1 MLLDEACD
9 PLYEAVVEC
18 TEEAI
23 VNSLCMAD
31 EMRGQSGHVAP
42 ALATRSPVRH
52 PEQVPASVS
61 PLRDFPCA
69 SVSSSPTSAISSRT
83 TPGSTWRWP
92 AHRRGHD
99 VRFVSVDDLSFLDD
113 NNVLATTTRVRA
125 GDYADPADYARALAS
140 EEAVVEEDTLGSF
153 DVVFLRYNPIR
164 EGETRP
170 GAPLIDFGWRLRLA
184 GTLVVNDP
192 EGLRRAGSR
201 MYLGDFPA
209 DVRTRTLVSRSKTRL
224 KAFLR
229 ALDGPA
235 VLKPLAPRGG
245 EHVFYVRRRQVSNLN
260 QIIAAVTKDGY
271 ALAQEYLPEAEQ
283 GEKRLLLLNA
293 EPIRVG
299 NRVAI
304 YRRRAVSAAN
314 GGQAP
319 DRRCAASATSARSRR
334 ASATSCVPK
343 LLADGL
349 YFVAVD
355 IVGDRI
361 LELNVFT
368 PGGIHAVH
376 ELYGIDVA
384 DFVVAD
390 LERRVRLRAA
400 YRTTFDPEAADV
412 V

>member
-1 MLLDEACD
+1 MRICF
-9 PLYEAVVEC
+9 VV
-18 TEEAI
+18 
-23 VNSLCMAD
+23 AD
-31 EMRGQSGHVAP
+31 VHNQQPTFTSVYL
-42 ALATRSPVRH
+42 ALA
-52 PEQVPASVS
+52 
-61 PLRDFPCA
+61 
-69 SVSSSPTSAISSRT
+69 
-83 TPGSTWRWP
+83 
-92 AHRRGHD
+92 AHRRGHE

-113 NNVLATTTRVRA
+113 NNVLGITTRVRA
-125 GDYADPADYARALAS
+125 ADYATPADYARALAS
-140 EEAVVEEDTLGSF
+140 EEAVVEEETLGRF
-153 DVVFLRYNPIR
+153 DVVFLRYNPVS
-164 EGETRP
+164 EGEARP

-201 MYLGDFPA
+201 MYLADFPA
-209 DVRTRTLVSRSKTRL
+209 DVRTRALVSRSKSRL

-229 ALDGPA
+229 GLDGPA

-245 EHVFYVRRRQVSNLN
+245 EHVFYLRRRQVSNLN
-260 QIIAAVTKDGY
+260 QIITAVTKQGY

-293 EPIRVG
+293 EPLRVG
-299 NRVAI
+299 DRVAI
-304 YRRRAVSAAN
+304 YRRRTVSGTN
-314 GGQAP
+314 GAKAG
-319 DRRCAASATSARSRR
+319 ASVRGKCDFGPVESRICDILR
-334 ASATSCVPK
+334 PK

-368 PGGIHAVH
+368 PGGIHAIAA
-376 ELYGIDVA
+376 LYGVDVA
-384 DFVVAD
+384 EVVIAD

>member
-1 MLLDEACD
+1 MRICF
-9 PLYEAVVEC
+9 VV
-18 TEEAI
+18 
-23 VNSLCMAD
+23 AD
-31 EMRGQSGHVAP
+31 VHVQQATFTSVYL
-42 ALATRSPVRH
+42 ALA
-52 PEQVPASVS
+52 
-61 PLRDFPCA
+61 
-69 SVSSSPTSAISSRT
+69 
-83 TPGSTWRWP
+83 
-92 AHRRGHD
+92 AHRRGHE

-113 NNVLATTTRVRA
+113 NNVLATTTRVRD
-125 GDYADPADYARALAS
+125 GDYDSPAAYARALAS
-140 EEAVVEEDTLGSF
+140 PEAVVEEDTLGRF
-153 DVVFLRYNPIR
+153 DVVFLRYNPIS

-201 MYLGDFPA
+201 MYLADFPA

-224 KAFLR
+224 KTFLR
-229 ALDGPA
+229 GLDGPA

-245 EHVFYVRRRQVSNLN
+245 EHIFYLRRRQVSNLN
-260 QIIAAVTKDGY
+260 QIISAVTKQGY
-271 ALAQEYLPEAEQ
+271 ALAQEYLPEAVQ

-299 NRVAI
+299 DRVAI
-304 YRRRAVSAAN
+304 YRRRAVTTADGAKA
-314 GGQAP
+314 G
-319 DRRCAASATSARSRR
+319 ASVRGKCDFGPVEARICDILR
-334 ASATSCVPK
+334 PK

-349 YFVAVD
+349 TFVSVD

-368 PGGIHAVH
+368 PGGIHAIAA
-376 ELYGIDVA
+376 LYGVDVA
-384 DFVVAD
+384 EIVIAD

>member
-1 MLLDEACD
+1 MRICF
-9 PLYEAVVEC
+9 VV
-18 TEEAI
+18 
-23 VNSLCMAD
+23 AD
-31 EMRGQSGHVAP
+31 VREQQATFAGVYL
-42 ALATRSPVRH
+42 ALA
-52 PEQVPASVS
+52 
-61 PLRDFPCA
+61 
-69 SVSSSPTSAISSRT
+69 
-83 TPGSTWRWP
+83 

-125 GDYADPADYARALAS
+125 GDYATTVDYARALAS
-140 EEAVVEEDTLGSF
+140 DEAVVEEDTLGSF
-153 DVVFLRYNPIR
+153 DVVFLRYNPVR

-201 MYLGDFPA
+201 MYLSDFPP

-224 KAFLR
+224 KAFLK

-245 EHVFYVRRRQVSNLN
+245 EHVFYLRRRQVSNLN
-260 QIIAAVTKDGY
+260 QIITAVTKDGY

-293 EPIRVG
+293 EPFRVG
-299 NRVAI
+299 DRVAI
-304 YRRRAVSAAN
+304 YRRRITAAGDDGKPSASVRSKCDF
-314 GGQAP
+314 GP
-319 DRRCAASATSARSRR
+319 VEARICDILR
-334 ASATSCVPK
+334 PK

-349 YFVAVD
+349 YFVAAD

-368 PGGIHAVH
+368 PGGLHAIH
-376 ELYGIDVA
+376 ELYGIDAGNHVI
-384 DFVVAD
+384 AD

>member
-1 MLLDEACD
+1 MRICL
-9 PLYEAVVEC
+9 VV
-18 TEEAI
+18 
-23 VNSLCMAD
+23 AD
-31 EMRGQSGHVAP
+31 VRAQQATFSGIYL
-42 ALATRSPVRH
+42 ALA
-52 PEQVPASVS
+52 
-61 PLRDFPCA
+61 
-69 SVSSSPTSAISSRT
+69 
-83 TPGSTWRWP
+83 

-113 NNVLATTTRVRA
+113 NNILATTTRVRA
-125 GDYADPADYARALAS
+125 GDYADTTAYARALGS

-153 DVVFLRYNPIR
+153 DVVFLRYNPAR
-164 EGETRP
+164 EGEGRP

-184 GTLVVNDP
+184 GTLVINDP
-192 EGLRRAGSR
+192 EGMRRAGSR
-201 MYLGDFPA
+201 MYLADFPA
-209 DVRTRTLVSRSKTRL
+209 DVRTRMLVSRSKTRL
-224 KAFLR
+224 KAFLK

-245 EHVFYVRRRQVSNLN
+245 EHVFYLRRRQVSNLN
-260 QIIAAVTKDGY
+260 QMIAAVTKEGY

-293 EPIRVG
+293 EPIRIG
-299 NRVAI
+299 DRVAI
-304 YRRRAVSAAN
+304 YRRRAVVTA
-314 GGQAP
+314 GGTKAG
-319 DRRCAASATSARSRR
+319 ASLRAKCDFGPVEARICDILRPR
-334 ASATSCVPK
+334 

-349 YFVAVD
+349 TFVAVD

-368 PGGIHAVH
+368 PGGLHAIA
-376 ELYGIDVA
+376 ELYGVDAADV
-384 DFVVAD
+384 VLAD

>member
-1 MLLDEACD
+1 MRICF
-9 PLYEAVVEC
+9 VV
-18 TEEAI
+18 
-23 VNSLCMAD
+23 AD
-31 EMRGQSGHVAP
+31 VHAQLATYTSVYL
-42 ALATRSPVRH
+42 ALA
-52 PEQVPASVS
+52 
-61 PLRDFPCA
+61 
-69 SVSSSPTSAISSRT
+69 
-83 TPGSTWRWP
+83 
-92 AHRRGHD
+92 AHRRRHD

-125 GDYADPADYARALAS
+125 GDYADPDAYARALGS
-140 EEAVVEEDTLGSF
+140 DDAVVEEDTLGSF

-164 EGETRP
+164 DGELRP
-170 GAPLIDFGWRLRLA
+170 GTPLIDFGWRLRLA

-201 MYLGDFPA
+201 MYLSDFPA
-209 DVRTRTLVSRSKTRL
+209 DVRTRTLVSRSRPRL

-229 ALDGPA
+229 AIDGPA
-235 VLKPLAPRGG
+235 VLKPLHPRGD
-245 EHVFYVRRRQVSNLN
+245 EHVFYLRRRQVSNLN
-260 QIIAAVTKDGY
+260 QMIAAVTKDGY
-271 ALAQEYLPEAEQ
+271 ALAQEYLPEAEH

-299 NRVAI
+299 DRVAI
-304 YRRRAVSAAN
+304 YRRRAAPAN
-314 GGQAP
+314 GGKAGTAFRGKCDFGP
-319 DRRCAASATSARSRR
+319 VEARICDILR
-334 ASATSCVPK
+334 PK

-355 IVGDRI
+355 IVGDRV

-368 PGGIHAVH
+368 PGGLHAVAA
-376 ELYGIDVA
+376 LYDTDVA
-384 DFVVAD
+384 ATVITD

>member
-1 MLLDEACD
+1 MRICF
-9 PLYEAVVEC
+9 VV
-18 TEEAI
+18 
-23 VNSLCMAD
+23 AD
-31 EMRGQSGHVAP
+31 VRDQQPNYAGVYL
-42 ALATRSPVRH
+42 ALS
-52 PEQVPASVS
+52 
-61 PLRDFPCA
+61 
-69 SVSSSPTSAISSRT
+69 
-83 TPGSTWRWP
+83 

-125 GDYADPADYARALAS
+125 GDYATPAQYARALAS

-153 DVVFLRYNPIR
+153 DVVCLRYNPIR
-164 EGETRP
+164 EGQARP

-209 DVRTRTLVSRSKTRL
+209 DIRTRTLVSRSKTRL
-224 KAFLR
+224 KAFVR
-229 ALDGPA
+229 ELDGPA
-235 VLKPLAPRGG
+235 IIKPLAPRGG
-245 EHVFYVRRRQVSNLN
+245 EQVFYLRRRQVSNLN
-260 QIIAAVTKDGY
+260 QIITAVTKDGY

-299 NRVAI
+299 DRVAI
-304 YRRRAVSAAN
+304 YRRRAVTGPNGAKAGSAVR
-314 GGQAP
+314 G
-319 DRRCAASATSARSRR
+319 RCDFGPVEARICDILR
-334 ASATSCVPK
+334 PK

-349 YFVAVD
+349 TFVAVD

-376 ELYGIDVA
+376 ELYGINVA
-384 DFVVAD
+384 DVVIAD

>member
-1 MLLDEACD
+1 MRVCF
-9 PLYEAVVEC
+9 VV
-18 TEEAI
+18 
-23 VNSLCMAD
+23 AD
-31 EMRGQSGHVAP
+31 IKGQLPTFAGIYL
-42 ALATRSPVRH
+42 ALA
-52 PEQVPASVS
+52 
-61 PLRDFPCA
+61 
-69 SVSSSPTSAISSRT
+69 
-83 TPGSTWRWP
+83 

-113 NNVLATTTRVRA
+113 NNVLATTARVRA
-125 GDYADPADYARALAS
+125 GDYATTTAYNRALAS
-140 EEAVVEEDTLGSF
+140 DEAVIEEDTLGSF
-153 DVVFLRYNPIR
+153 DVVFLRYNPSR
-164 EGETRP
+164 EGEGRP

-245 EHVFYVRRRQVSNLN
+245 EHVFYLRRRQVSNLN
-260 QIIAAVTKDGY
+260 QIITTVTQDGY
-271 ALAQEYLPEAEQ
+271 ALAQEYMPEAEQ

-299 NRVAI
+299 DRVAI
-304 YRRRAVSAAN
+304 YRRRAVTGAN
-314 GGQAP
+314 G
-319 DRRCAASATSARSRR
+319 AAKTGTSLRGKCDFGPVEARICDILR
-334 ASATSCVPK
+334 PK

-376 ELYGIDVA
+376 ELYGIDAA
-384 DFVVAD
+384 DIMIAD

-400 YRTTFDPEAADV
+400 YRTTFDPEAANV

>member
-1 MLLDEACD
+1 MRICF
-9 PLYEAVVEC
+9 VV
-18 TEEAI
+18 
-23 VNSLCMAD
+23 AD
-31 EMRGQSGHVAP
+31 IRAQQPTFSGIYL
-42 ALATRSPVRH
+42 ALA
-52 PEQVPASVS
+52 
-61 PLRDFPCA
+61 
-69 SVSSSPTSAISSRT
+69 
-83 TPGSTWRWP
+83 

-113 NNVLATTTRVRA
+113 NNVLATTARVRA
-125 GDYADPADYARALAS
+125 GDYATTAAYAHALS
-140 EEAVVEEDTLGSF
+140 SDEAVIEEDTLGSF

-164 EGETRP
+164 EGEARP

-229 ALDGPA
+229 TLDGPA
-235 VLKPLAPRGG
+235 VIKPLAPRGN
-245 EHVFYVRRRQVSNLN
+245 EHVFYLRRRQVSNLN
-260 QIIAAVTKDGY
+260 QIITTVTQDGY

-299 NRVAI
+299 DKVAI
-304 YRRRAVSAAN
+304 YRRRAVTDGNGAAKP
-314 GGQAP
+314 G
-319 DRRCAASATSARSRR
+319 TSVRGKCEFGPVESRICDILR
-334 ASATSCVPK
+334 PK

-368 PGGIHAVH
+368 PGGIHAIH
-376 ELYGIDVA
+376 ELYGFDVA
-384 DFVVAD
+384 EIIIAD
-390 LERRVRLRAA
+390 LERRVRLREA
-400 YRTTFDPEAADV
+400 YRTTFDPEAANV

>member
-1 MLLDEACD
+1 MRICF
-9 PLYEAVVEC
+9 VV
-18 TEEAI
+18 
-23 VNSLCMAD
+23 AD
-31 EMRGQSGHVAP
+31 VSEQQPTYAGVYL
-42 ALATRSPVRH
+42 ALA
-52 PEQVPASVS
+52 
-61 PLRDFPCA
+61 
-69 SVSSSPTSAISSRT
+69 
-83 TPGSTWRWP
+83 

-125 GDYADPADYARALAS
+125 GDYPQTTDYARALAS
-140 EEAVVEEDTLGSF
+140 EDAVVEEEALAHF

-164 EGETRP
+164 EGVGHP
-170 GAPLIDFGWRLRLA
+170 SAPLIDFGWRLRLA

-201 MYLGDFPA
+201 MYLADFPA
-209 DVRTRTLVSRSKTRL
+209 DIRTRTLVSRSKPRL
-224 KAFLR
+224 KEFLR
-229 ALDGPA
+229 SLDGPA

-245 EHVFYVRRRQVSNLN
+245 EHVFYVRRRQVSNIN
-260 QIIAAVTKDGY
+260 QIITTVTKDGY
-271 ALAQEYLPEAEQ
+271 AVAQEYLPEIEQ

-299 NRVAI
+299 DRVAI
-304 YRRRAVSAAN
+304 YRRRPALGAN
-314 GGQAP
+314 GGRDALP
-319 DRRCAASATSARSRR
+319 SRGKCEFGPVEARICDILR
-334 ASATSCVPK
+334 PK

-349 YFVAVD
+349 YFVGID
-355 IVGDRI
+355 LVGDRI

-368 PGGIHAVH
+368 PGGVHSIH
-376 ELYGIDVA
+376 ELYGVDVA
-384 DFVVAD
+384 DIVVRD